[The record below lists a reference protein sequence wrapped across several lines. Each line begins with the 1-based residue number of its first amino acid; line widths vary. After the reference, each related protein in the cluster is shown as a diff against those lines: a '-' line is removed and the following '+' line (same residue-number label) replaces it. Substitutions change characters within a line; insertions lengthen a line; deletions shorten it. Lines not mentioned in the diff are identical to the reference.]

1 MMMLFLLHRSFFS
14 SFVSC
19 REQSMMMMM
28 LFSAFVVYFV
38 GVYRLIFVPLSTIL
52 RQTQTYVNDECSM
65 QESAEKQVV
74 RLFCF

>member
-1 MMMLFLLHRSFFS
+1 MMMFFFTSSFIFS

-19 REQSMMMMM
+19 REQSMMMM